1 MRTEFEVG
9 QIISRFK
16 SSFISQHHPC
26 GRVLQVLSRLEQCRT
41 SALGGHVDACPQCGV
56 VRVSYNSCRDRHCPK
71 CQGAEREVWIQ
82 ARKEDMLPVKYFHV
96 VFTLPADLHS
106 LALGNMRHTYSCLFA
121 AAWKTLAAFAAN
133 KGAQTGMVA
142 ILHTWGS
149 NLHYHPH
156 LHCVVPEGGIDDKGE
171 WRKISGANQDSPFLF
186 PVRAM
191 GRVFRAKFMQEWSKH
206 VKVPQATR
214 KKLFEKEWVVYS
226 KAPFKGVERVIE
238 YLGRY
243 SHRAA
248 ISNARIKGITDT
260 AVMFDYKDYRD
271 GGKHKMMTL
280 TGEEFVH
287 RFSRHI
293 LPAGFVRIR
302 HYGFLAAC
310 NRRKLTSI
318 QIRMKVP
325 PAPLKRKRAKWKEL
339 CQDKWREYNLCK
351 HCGGAQMI
359 TIEVFRP
366 ARSPPGRGSSKPLNG
381 TF

>member
-106 LALGNMRHTYSCLFA
+106 LALGNMRHTCSCLFA
-121 AAWKTLAAFAAN
+121 AAFAAN
-133 KGAQTGMVA
+133 KGAQAGMVA

>member
-1 MRTEFEVG
+1 
-9 QIISRFK
+9 
-16 SSFISQHHPC
+16 
-26 GRVLQVLSRLEQCRT
+26 
-41 SALGGHVDACPQCGV
+41 
-56 VRVSYNSCRDRHCPK
+56 
-71 CQGAEREVWIQ
+71 
-82 ARKEDMLPVKYFHV
+82 
-96 VFTLPADLHS
+96 
-106 LALGNMRHTYSCLFA
+106 
-121 AAWKTLAAFAAN
+121 
-133 KGAQTGMVA
+133 
-142 ILHTWGS
+142 
-149 NLHYHPH
+149 
-156 LHCVVPEGGIDDKGE
+156 
-171 WRKISGANQDSPFLF
+171 
-186 PVRAM
+186 M

-243 SHRAA
+243 SHRTA
-248 ISNARIKGITDT
+248 ISNARIKGMTDT

-351 HCGGAQMI
+351 HCGAAQMI

>member
-1 MRTEFEVG
+1 
-9 QIISRFK
+9 
-16 SSFISQHHPC
+16 
-26 GRVLQVLSRLEQCRT
+26 
-41 SALGGHVDACPQCGV
+41 
-56 VRVSYNSCRDRHCPK
+56 
-71 CQGAEREVWIQ
+71 
-82 ARKEDMLPVKYFHV
+82 
-96 VFTLPADLHS
+96 
-106 LALGNMRHTYSCLFA
+106 MRHTYSCLFA

-133 KGAQTGMVA
+133 KGAQAGMVA

-260 AVMFDYKDYRD
+260 AVIAVYKRQ
-271 GGKHKMMTL
+271 TL
-280 TGEEFVH
+280 
-287 RFSRHI
+287 
-293 LPAGFVRIR
+293 
-302 HYGFLAAC
+302 
-310 NRRKLTSI
+310 
-318 QIRMKVP
+318 
-325 PAPLKRKRAKWKEL
+325 
-339 CQDKWREYNLCK
+339 
-351 HCGGAQMI
+351 
-359 TIEVFRP
+359 
-366 ARSPPGRGSSKPLNG
+366 
-381 TF
+381 

>member
-1 MRTEFEVG
+1 M
-9 QIISRFK
+9 
-16 SSFISQHHPC
+16 
-26 GRVLQVLSRLEQCRT
+26 
-41 SALGGHVDACPQCGV
+41 
-56 VRVSYNSCRDRHCPK
+56 
-71 CQGAEREVWIQ
+71 
-82 ARKEDMLPVKYFHV
+82 PVKYFHV

-106 LALGNMRHTYSCLFA
+106 LALGNMRPTYSCLFA
-121 AAWKTLAAFAAN
+121 AAWKTLSAFAAN
-133 KGAQTGMVA
+133 KGAQAGMVA

-156 LHCVVPEGGIDDKGE
+156 LHCVVPEGGIDERGE
-171 WRKISGANQDSPFLF
+171 WRKLSGANQDSPFLF